1 MDAQTSTQTR
11 ENARLG
17 DIANRSEKGTALS
30 LIRAETKAR
39 DAKTARLKALRLAQE
54 ADTARTEAELAELAP
69 RSAKSVRSKV
79 TKSAVPKTGAAKTP
93 RRAKAA
99 SAA

>member
-17 DIANRSEKGTALS
+17 DIANRSEKGTALT

-54 ADTARTEAELAELAP
+54 AEVSQNDAAAA
-69 RSAKSVRSKV
+69 AV
-79 TKSAVPKTGAAKTP
+79 TVKRAKTVKSTKT
-93 RRAKAA
+93 AKAA
-99 SAA
+99 KPAARKKAAALA